1 MSDAAQGVTYGR
13 LIMDA
18 LTRFSDRP
26 AFVQEG
32 RTYTYVQAAD
42 LVGRMRAVLA
52 GRGIALGSGVG
63 ALSPNRAEV
72 WLAQAAAWLLGAR
85 YSGLHPLGS
94 EDDHVFLCD
103 DAQIEALVVDPV
115 HAERAAAIAAGA
127 QTIKHVFTLGPA
139 EVGED
144 LLALAEQAGPQ
155 RLDPGPAGEEDVG
168 WLIYTGGTT
177 GAAAVPLLPTLL
189 RGGTVLLHK
198 AFDPDRW
205 LRAVQDDRVTYAI
218 AVPTMIY
225 LLLDLGAGPPG
236 RSSPADRARLPGGRG
251 EGGRD
256 LRALPGGDERL
267 LATAQ
272 PHGRGAH
279 RGLAPHR
286 GHGPPGRRGI
296 PLQVAHPDVAL
307 VHDRKIRVT

>member
-127 QTIKHVFTLGPA
+127 QTIKRLHPGAGRGGGGSPRPGRASRSSAPRSRPGRRGGRGLAHLHRGHHRPA
-139 EVGED
+139 QGRD
-144 LLALAEQAGPQ
+144 GFPPG
-155 RLDPGPAGEEDVG
+155 PGPAGSV
-168 WLIYTGGTT
+168 LHRLL
-177 GAAAVPLLPTLL
+177 AAA
-189 RGGTVLLHK
+189 R
-198 AFDPDRW
+198 
-205 LRAVQDDRVTYAI
+205 
-218 AVPTMIY
+218 
-225 LLLDLGAGPPG
+225 
-236 RSSPADRARLPGGRG
+236 PA
-251 EGGRD
+251 
-256 LRALPGGDERL
+256 ALPGGV
-267 LATAQ
+267 
-272 PHGRGAH
+272 PHYPRRRRAA
-279 RGLAPHR
+279 APH
-286 GHGPPGRRGI
+286 PGAGRDGAA
-296 PLQVAHPDVAL
+296 PQGL
-307 VHDRKIRVT
+307 